1 MASVKD
7 MVSPFLRDY
16 LLYFSAGEGVGLV
29 TMEDEELT
37 VAEEL
42 GSLTPALP

>member
-7 MVSPFLRDY
+7 MPTPFLRDC
-16 LLYFSAGEGVGLV
+16 LFYFCAGEGVGLV
-29 TMEDEELT
+29 TAEDEELT